1 MLDHLIEMSV
11 GVVAMERHISDSKYK
26 YVARE
31 AWKVGVG

>member
-1 MLDHLIEMSV
+1 MLDHLVEMSV
-11 GVVAMERHISDSKYK
+11 GVVAMERHVSDIECK